1 MEELAIQSWEL
12 DRGGRVSPE
21 VAQHLQVQRAQL
33 SEKQLNVKS
42 GWDFLYHRLN
52 KEDLDLSAVHL
63 LTRRLQVLTSPLVGV
78 RGGFCA
84 NSFCKELNTASFNF
98 RISSKFL
105 KPFRSV
111 QGGVS
116 LMMRSS
122 FQVKRTLTVLQQ
134 DEGGV
139 Q

>member
-1 MEELAIQSWEL
+1 MDEFLRKLPNTFRCNVLSSLKKKQS
-12 DRGGRVSPE
+12 
-21 VAQHLQVQRAQL
+21 
-33 SEKQLNVKS
+33 NVKS
-42 GWDFLYHRLN
+42 ELDFLHFN
-52 KEDLDLSAVHL
+52 KEDLDLRAVHL

-105 KPFRSV
+105 KPLRSA
-111 QGGVS
+111 QGDVS
-116 LMMRSS
+116 LIMMSS
-122 FQVKRTLTVLQQ
+122 FHVKRTLTVLQQ